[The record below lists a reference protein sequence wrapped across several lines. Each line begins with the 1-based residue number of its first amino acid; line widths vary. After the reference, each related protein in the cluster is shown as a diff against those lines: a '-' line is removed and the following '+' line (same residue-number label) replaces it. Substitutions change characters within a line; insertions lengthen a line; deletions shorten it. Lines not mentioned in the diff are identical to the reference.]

1 MSEKREPLIIVDHL
15 SYSIEG
21 KLVLDEV
28 SFELYP
34 GEIFGVMGLS
44 GAGKSTLLHN
54 IMRLVQP
61 QSGRIIVHGVDI
73 TTAPE
78 AELNEVRLRMG
89 MAFQYSALFD
99 SMTVYA
105 NVAFGLRR
113 RNVPEPE
120 VREKV
125 THFLDVVDMTGTEH
139 LMPADLSGGMRKR
152 VSVARALAT
161 EPEVVLYDEPTSGL
175 DPVLAAAI
183 DHLLARLRDDYG
195 VSAIVVTHDVS
206 HLFAYANRVMMLYEG
221 KAIACGTPA
230 ELQQSEHPVLRQFIT
245 GSVHG
250 PIKV

>member
-1 MSEKREPLIIVDHL
+1 MDRL

-99 SMTVYA
+99 SMTVYG

-125 THFLDVVDMTGTEH
+125 THFLDVVDMSGTED

-152 VSVARALAT
+152 VSIARALAT

-183 DHLLARLRDDYG
+183 DHLIARLRDDYG
-195 VSAIVVTHDVS
+195 VSAIIVTHDVT
-206 HLFAYANRVMMLYEG
+206 HLFAYANRAMMLYEG

-230 ELQQSEHPVLRQFIT
+230 ALQQSEHPVLRQFIT

>member
-125 THFLDVVDMTGTEH
+125 THFLDVVDMTGTED

-152 VSVARALAT
+152 VSIARALAT

-183 DHLLARLRDDYG
+183 DHLIARLRDDYG
-195 VSAIVVTHDVS
+195 VSAIIVTHDVA
-206 HLFAYANRVMMLYEG
+206 HLFAYANRAMMLYEG
-221 KAIACGTPA
+221 KAIACGPPA
-230 ELQQSEHPVLRQFIT
+230 ALQQSEHPVLRQFIT

>member
-1 MSEKREPLIIVDHL
+1 ML
-15 SYSIEG
+15 
-21 KLVLDEV
+21 
-28 SFELYP
+28 
-34 GEIFGVMGLS
+34 GLS

-54 IMRLVQP
+54 IMRLVKP
-61 QSGRIIVHGVDI
+61 QSGRIIVRGADI
-73 TTAPE
+73 TEATE
-78 AELNEVRLRMG
+78 AELNEVRLGMG

-99 SMTVYA
+99 SLNVYD

-113 RNVPEPE
+113 RGVPEE
-120 VREKV
+120 TVQAKV
-125 THFLDVVDMTGTEH
+125 AHFLDVVEMTGTEK

-183 DHLLARLRDDYG
+183 DHLIARLRDDFG
-195 VSAIVVTHDVS
+195 VSAIVVTHDVN
-206 HLFAYANRVMMLYEG
+206 HLFAYADRAMMLYEG

-230 ELQQSEHPVLRQFIT
+230 ELRQSDNPVLRQFIT
-245 GSVHG
+245 GSVEG